1 MNGNVAQD
9 PNAIYDDKYPY
20 WEANE
25 RKTEWMKWNT
35 PKYRTKHNSN
45 NTNTAVSSHR
55 HLEHWAS
62 VYTAKGRWCNDG
74 EPTKFDENTEDEEN
88 IFAHMFPL
96 NQNFMPRCEIENSF
110 LLICAEALEPSP
122 QRLYISVRP
131 ICLHVCYSLL
141 IEIKSEKKVCRRRV
155 KVWELLTFTKSSAIW
170 YGEFSIKIYR
180 LRLVIKLVKCSSYV
194 VLNAS
199 ASMFASSHSPSTIY
213 CKPLKNIP
221 KGMKEKKNTRN
232 KSNSS
237 YGSDWSIGQ
246 NSILGKLVDYRSVRY
261 FHLVHLVNAIYR
273 GSSFDSVRFGRLFI
287 ESYSNR
293 PVATFACHFSPRP
306 VSWTHFHFCAEFLFL
321 NRLNLIT
328 RSKRF

>member
-1 MNGNVAQD
+1 MCGGTRVFSTT
-9 PNAIYDDKYPY
+9 I
-20 WEANE
+20 
-25 RKTEWMKWNT
+25 
-35 PKYRTKHNSN
+35 
-45 NTNTAVSSHR
+45 
-55 HLEHWAS
+55 
-62 VYTAKGRWCNDG
+62 VY
-74 EPTKFDENTEDEEN
+74 
-88 IFAHMFPL
+88 
-96 NQNFMPRCEIENSF
+96 
-110 LLICAEALEPSP
+110 
-122 QRLYISVRP
+122 YISVRP

-141 IEIKSEKKVCRRRV
+141 IEIKSEKKVYRRRV

-170 YGEFSIKIYR
+170 YREFFNKNLPASTCYKVGKMLKLYGAECQCFDVCIK
-180 LRLVIKLVKCSSYV
+180 
-194 VLNAS
+194 
-199 ASMFASSHSPSTIY
+199 PSTIY

-221 KGMKEKKNTRN
+221 KGMNEKKRTRN

-293 PVATFACHFSPRP
+293 PVATFVCHFSPRP